1 LQYHGGGAPRIS
13 AVILLIAEDIS
24 SIAKQN
30 PEKKTDYF
38 IHWIPKHAPYQYIL
52 ETTIGFGSTCR
63 RLILPCSS
71 ITGLPAI
78 ESLPEPCAT

>member
-30 PEKKTDYF
+30 PEKKQT
-38 IHWIPKHAPYQYIL
+38 ILSIGYQNMPL
-52 ETTIGFGSTCR
+52 TNTFWKPLLVSDPRVGD
-63 RLILPCSS
+63 
-71 ITGLPAI
+71 
-78 ESLPEPCAT
+78 

>member
-30 PEKKTDYF
+30 SEKTKQTNLSIGTAFWAVPAYF
-38 IHWIPKHAPYQYIL
+38 HL
-52 ETTIGFGSTCR
+52 CF
-63 RLILPCSS
+63 
-71 ITGLPAI
+71 
-78 ESLPEPCAT
+78 